1 MNTPTFK
8 YRTLVADDEQ
18 PARDRLKK
26 LLSEHSSKVEL
37 IGEATNGLECCEM
50 IDRMK
55 PDLVF
60 LDIQMPGLNGFEVLQ
75 QTQHSPVVVFCTAYD
90 EFALQAFETNSIDY
104 IVKPVKAERIQKS
117 IEKLDTLKRNSDKQE
132 LLRIIEGYIS
142 QAPKKEITSIPVKL
156 GDRMLFVRIE
166 DVSYFSAEEKYV
178 SIITKDGKSYL
189 CDFPLKSL
197 EEKLGDSFLRIHRSL
212 LVNVKR
218 IREINKHFS
227 SRYVVKMDDSN
238 QTKLLSGRGYCEM
251 VKGLMEI

>member
-1 MNTPTFK
+1 MTSTSFK

-18 PARDRLKK
+18 PARDRLKN
-26 LLSEHSSKVEL
+26 LLAEYADKVEL
-37 IGEATNGLECCEM
+37 IGEARNGLECREM
-50 IDRMK
+50 IDRLK

-75 QTQHSPVVVFCTAYD
+75 QTSHSPVVVFCTAYD

-117 IEKLDTLKRNSDKQE
+117 IEKLDTLKQHSDKQE
-132 LLRIIEGYIS
+132 LLRIIGNYIS
-142 QAPKKEITSIPVKL
+142 QTPTKEITSIPVKL

-178 SIITKDGKSYL
+178 NIFTKDGKTYL

-197 EEKLGDSFLRIHRSL
+197 EEKLGESFLRIHRSL
-212 LVNVKR
+212 LVNVSR
-218 IREINKHFS
+218 IHEINKHFS

-238 QTKLLSGRGYCEM
+238 QSKLLSGRGYCEQ
-251 VKGLMEI
+251 VRGLMEI